1 MASIIWT
8 DTAQS
13 NLIEIR
19 EFIGLDSILHADL
32 TLDAIY
38 TKAQILERF
47 PEIGKEVKELTG
59 KGYREILFKKYRII
73 YKLKND
79 TVFIMS
85 IYHSSRLLKNNPLFK
100 NDF

>member
-19 EFIGLDSILHADL
+19 EFISLDSSTHAAV
-32 TLDAIY
+32 TIDAIY

-47 PEIGKEVKELTG
+47 PEIGKELKELPG
-59 KGYREILFKKYRII
+59 KAYREILFKKYRITYRLHRDI
-73 YKLKND
+73 VY
-79 TVFIMS
+79 IMS
-85 IYHSSRLLKNNPLFK
+85 VYHSSRLLINNRIFK
-100 NDF
+100 SDF